1 MFCGIG
7 NPYIVASSM
16 FHIWLK
22 LGDNVDGASSDAFDA
37 DHHNDDDADTY
48 ADNAQ
53 LVS

>member
-7 NPYIVASSM
+7 NPYIVASCM
-16 FHIWLK
+16 FQVWLK

-37 DHHNDDDADTY
+37 DHHNDDDADTH